1 MMIYAHKLA
10 TYIHCTQINIFFH
23 FLRYAKSVGATHFNT
38 SAKMNKGIEELFLH
52 LSQQMM
58 VKADDKAKNTPG
70 GSSNSNSFGSTRSG
84 GITVVD
90 DSEMPQRQ
98 KSGCCGGGGK
108 SVMEGQPD
116 PMSQ

>member
-1 MMIYAHKLA
+1 MPINLQHIY
-10 TYIHCTQINIFFH
+10 INIYFH

-70 GSSNSNSFGSTRSG
+70 GSANSNSFGGSTRSG

-90 DSEMPQRQ
+90 DSELPQRQ
-98 KSGCCGGGGK
+98 KSACCGGGGK